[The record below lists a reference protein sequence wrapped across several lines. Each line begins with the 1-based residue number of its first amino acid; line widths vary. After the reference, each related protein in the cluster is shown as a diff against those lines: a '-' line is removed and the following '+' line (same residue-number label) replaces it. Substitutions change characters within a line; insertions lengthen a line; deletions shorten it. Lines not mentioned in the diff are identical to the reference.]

1 MSLADLTKEQKQYA
15 LIGLLVAAALIAL
28 IGFGIRLSLKSI
40 SAAKLELQNLV
51 GKIENADRA
60 LAHED
65 IAQELESSIE
75 ALKGFMVKLPP
86 NRNYYS
92 WASEVIYSIA
102 REASLDIDAIDEVG
116 LHNSLDAEEGIKLE
130 SYSLRIT
137 ARGGYENSK
146 QFLRLVEEQH
156 PFARFT
162 GIEINKGAS
171 PEMHEIQLFLQWPF
185 SLGVLEQQWDAI
197 AARKQTLDKRV
208 AKPLAER
215 EKIPPPQPET
225 PVAVAASQPAA
236 APESM
241 LSAPSKKEPAPEPK
255 APVAEKAAPVRPV
268 MPENAVAEPSPIVAQ
283 TPKPA
288 VKPVEK
294 PVAKPVLAPAPQPV
308 VVQAPEPAPQRIP
321 ESVPVEPVVLADL
334 SKSSEPA
341 VEDPA
346 KQTALTDPQ
355 LEELI
360 GEPDAVEDLPEA
372 PAPML
377 SGLEGLLGSIVLDV
391 VEASES
397 LPSTDSS
404 QEDSG
409 AVVQGDGKGASEL
422 GGLIESLSQEMVGPH
437 LPKEDPMM
445 EESVVEAVAMPQVEA
460 APVAEEDDL
469 LEYIAQLPEEPAA
482 PVVKEED
489 APAEQSVDSSI
500 SAKKI
505 ESLLKKPVSKKQTS
519 LSGFLDSIVEGKN
532 ENS

>member
-1 MSLADLTKEQKQYA
+1 
-15 LIGLLVAAALIAL
+15 
-28 IGFGIRLSLKSI
+28 
-40 SAAKLELQNLV
+40 
-51 GKIENADRA
+51 
-60 LAHED
+60 
-65 IAQELESSIE
+65 
-75 ALKGFMVKLPP
+75 
-86 NRNYYS
+86 
-92 WASEVIYSIA
+92 
-102 REASLDIDAIDEVG
+102 
-116 LHNSLDAEEGIKLE
+116 
-130 SYSLRIT
+130 
-137 ARGGYENSK
+137 
-146 QFLRLVEEQH
+146 
-156 PFARFT
+156 
-162 GIEINKGAS
+162 
-171 PEMHEIQLFLQWPF
+171 
-185 SLGVLEQQWDAI
+185 
-197 AARKQTLDKRV
+197 
-208 AKPLAER
+208 
-215 EKIPPPQPET
+215 
-225 PVAVAASQPAA
+225 
-236 APESM
+236 
-241 LSAPSKKEPAPEPK
+241 
-255 APVAEKAAPVRPV
+255 